1 MDSNLSETGQSIKE
15 LTADLHDELE
25 AKPFNKKMFAGQL
38 TKFERQVYIASWI
51 PIFKQLDPYVPD
63 EMKRV
68 HSLEAA
74 QESLGHPE
82 PPVLDVWGYVHYLNG
97 WHARNNRSLNGHI
110 YLNYMGFMY
119 GGQIMK
125 KKYPQ
130 SSQMYE
136 FDDINYWRQYVRDTY
151 VDMSEEFVYEVK
163 NGFRMHLNICDE
175 LARVCHVKMGD
186 DGQSFAVA

>member
-1 MDSNLSETGQSIKE
+1 MGYALSETGPSIKD
-15 LTADLHDELE
+15 LTADLHEELE
-25 AKPFNKKMFAGQL
+25 AKPFNQKMFRGDL
-38 TKFERQVYIASWI
+38 NFFDRKVYIASWM
-51 PIFKQLDPYVPD
+51 PIFKHLDPHVPD
-63 EMKRV
+63 GMKRV
-68 HSLEAA
+68 PSLKEALKT
-74 QESLGHPE
+74 LGGYPE
-82 PPVLDVWGYVHYLNG
+82 PPVLPAHGYAHYLGG
-97 WHARNNRSLNGHI
+97 WHARNERSLNGHI

-163 NGFRMHLNICDE
+163 AGFRMHLNICDE
-175 LARVCHVKMGD
+175 LARVCHV
-186 DGQSFAVA
+186 S